1 MNNNILK
8 YGIMKRIHIF
18 GFLSFLLTGMLY
30 SCFEDKGNYDY
41 NYAPEVIVQGNEGQL
56 RDTIVKRGQR
66 LTIIPDLQMLITNDG
81 EHKDTVAFES
91 ERFEY
96 LWRVYGR
103 LTTDYNG
110 ILATT
115 RNLDTIIDLPLSN
128 NPYQVIYSVT
138 DKETNVAWNFKFNLR
153 VENRYENA
161 WLFLVED
168 DNQMVDLTLYGKE
181 VDNESENPWV
191 WEEGVLS
198 RSGFPYLGGGAKFV
212 YYKSNTSSIY
222 VGTGEATGWI
232 PKNELE
238 WTDRY
243 LVRLQ
248 MASMQPIDYTFE
260 GIEHA
265 STWNFIGT
273 AGDIYPMGNTGVIME
288 AVNILPPSVSGT
300 GQYETVK
307 LAPFVGGLKLVKLLF
322 DETNNRMMYCN
333 ISTGNPTGNAR
344 LLPETAAIS
353 NHKLYFMQ
361 IYSSGNATVITKNL
375 NDGKFYKYIYDTYA
389 SPTPAII
396 ETTEITNGNL
406 LEETEGILERTKQ
419 YVCEYTNGT
428 FYMTDGNKV
437 YCLRNNTLEEVT
449 VLDPDNLLGETF
461 NGFDPVCLMTRY
473 TDIESTRGYIMV
485 ATYNTGTAKSG
496 KVYFLEPN
504 STEPLQLTVRD
515 YYKDMDRVKSISRF

>member
-1 MNNNILK
+1 
-8 YGIMKRIHIF
+8 MKRIHIF
-18 GFLSFLLTGMLY
+18 WFLSFLLTGMLY

-56 RDTIVKRGQR
+56 RDTIIKRGQR

-81 EHKDTVAFES
+81 EHKDTITFDG

-103 LTTDYNG
+103 LTTDYSG
-110 ILATT
+110 ILATS

-181 VDNESENPWV
+181 VGNESEDPWV
-191 WEEGVLS
+191 WEEDILS

-222 VGTGEATGWI
+222 IGTGEATGWI

-243 LVRLQ
+243 LVRYQ

-260 GIEHA
+260 GIEF
-265 STWNFIGT
+265 SRTWNFIGT
-273 AGDIYPMGNTGVIME
+273 AGDIYPMGNDGVIME

-307 LAPFVGGLKLVKLLF
+307 LAPFIGGLGLPKLLF

-333 ISTGNPTGNAR
+333 LGGGNAQGNAR

-361 IYSSGNATVITKNL
+361 IYSSGNATVIAKHL

-406 LEETEGILERTKQ
+406 LEETEGVLERTKQ

-473 TDIESTRGYIMV
+473 TDIASTSGCIIV

-496 KVYFLEPN
+496 KVYFLKPN

>member
-1 MNNNILK
+1 
-8 YGIMKRIHIF
+8 MKRIHILW
-18 GFLSFLLTGMLY
+18 FLSFLLTGMLY

-56 RDTIVKRGQR
+56 RDTIIKRGQR
-66 LTIIPDLQMLITNDG
+66 LTIIPDLQMLITNGG
-81 EHKDTVAFES
+81 EHKDTIAFAG

-110 ILATT
+110 VLATT

-181 VDNESENPWV
+181 VGNESEDHWV

-243 LVRLQ
+243 LVRYQ

-260 GIEHA
+260 DISYNG
-265 STWNFIGT
+265 SVYYFIGT
-273 AGDIYPMGNTGVIME
+273 AGDIYPMGNSNTIME
-288 AVNILPPSVSGT
+288 AINILPPSVSGT
-300 GQYETVK
+300 GQYETVQM
-307 LAPFVGGLKLVKLLF
+307 AHFVGNYMNALVF
-322 DETNNRMMYCN
+322 DETNNRMMYCPL
-333 ISTGNPTGNAR
+333 SGGNAQGNAR
-344 LLPETAAIS
+344 LLAGNNALP

-361 IYSSGNATVITKNL
+361 KYYHNGNQYSTVIAKNL
-375 NDGKFYKYIYDTYA
+375 NDGKYYKYVYDN
-389 SPTPAII
+389 TPVII

-428 FYMTDGNKV
+428 FYMTDGYKV